1 MQFNILTSLLSH
13 NQPIPIMKK
22 SIFIILFCGSLLIL
36 GQSVQA
42 QEATFGIGAIIN
54 SPTGVSV
61 KAFVSEDIAIDGA
74 LSFSLE
80 QNFSQVYLHADVLQH
95 GDAIESDILQ
105 LYYGLGIR
113 LIWNDLTDDL
123 NAGLRGPIGTEYAF
137 EGTNLRSFLEIVPTL
152 DFSPDARFF
161 FAGAVGMRIYL
172 N

>member
-1 MQFNILTSLLSH
+1 MFCIYINYCTRNLIFSA
-13 NQPIPIMKK
+13 MKK
-22 SIFIILFCGSLLIL
+22 SIFVILFCGSLLATSQITL
-36 GQSVQA
+36 A
-42 QEATFGIGAIIN
+42 QDSNFGIGAIIN
-54 SPTGVSV
+54 NPTGVSL

-80 QNFSQVYLHADVLQH
+80 NNFSQVYLHADVLQH

-113 LIWNDLTDDL
+113 LIWNDVTDDL
-123 NAGLRGPIGTEYAF
+123 NAGLRGPIGTEYSF
-137 EGTNLRSFLEIVPTL
+137 EGTSLKSFIEIVPTL

-161 FAGAVGMRIYL
+161 FGGALGMRVYL